1 MNKIIYIFF
10 LILLT
15 TNSYSEITDKRIYDN
30 FYNGCIKEREP
41 SITYSEMSNYCS
53 CTAKG
58 VMKKF
63 TVKELILFESKITAA
78 SKEDELKIATANEKL
93 MNIIASCA
101 AKLYE

>member
-1 MNKIIYIFF
+1 M
-10 LILLT
+10 
-15 TNSYSEITDKRIYDN
+15 ED
-30 FYNGCIKEREP
+30 REP

-53 CTAKG
+53 CAAKG

-78 SKEDELKIATANEKL
+78 SKEDELKIAAANEKF